1 MSLSKHSIEALL
13 DLVEI
18 RLSSMQVCDREDA
31 RELTALERCRRELA
45 SLKGPRRRAAI
56 VAQPKEEARRPRAR
70 PYLAAL
76 VPAGA

>member
-1 MSLSKHSIEALL
+1 MALTNHSIETLL

-31 RELTALERCRRELA
+31 RELATLERCRRELGG
-45 SLKGPRRRAAI
+45 LKSPRRRAQTI
-56 VAQPKEEARRPRAR
+56 SQPMEERRRRRDR

-76 VPAGA
+76 VPAGV

>member
-1 MSLSKHSIEALL
+1 MALTNHSIETLL

-31 RELTALERCRRELA
+31 RELATLERCRRELGG
-45 SLKGPRRRAAI
+45 LTGPRRRAHTI
-56 VAQPKEEARRPRAR
+56 KQSMEERRPRRER

-76 VPAGA
+76 VTAGV